1 MACGR
6 ALMNHQDGESIGKAL
21 SVLASNIKQFVPRYE
36 ITSAHKEI
44 LLDAESEANAFEE
57 SFGSSVSNLLRGCSV
72 HFIRSA
78 KRIAKIVNPSIT
90 SLGYQIF
97 MSVAKLIPDNP
108 SRVKVK
114 LAFDILAGSEAFTRL
129 SESLPPPLCNVST
142 GEVDNVTWNRAQT
155 WTERWTRPKVL
166 QKLSKVYS
174 SISIDDWEELPATN
188 NPVESINRQSTMDN
202 VKSVSLRPL
211 VEHFYLEDRRQAVL
225 QIASEAGV
233 TISYSTK
240 KQRKKGD
247 IPRPQKVNLHWAL
260 IKYLQEKAVGLW
272 VAVEYYLDDLQ
283 IATRWYKG
291 TVISYSRKGY
301 VIIIDGC
308 GPEENESCMFS
319 LLKQLAIAFM

>member
-1 MACGR
+1 MACGS

-21 SVLASNIKQFVPRYE
+21 SVFSSNIKQFVPRYE

-44 LLDAESEANAFEE
+44 LLDFAESEANAFEE

-78 KRIAKIVNPSIT
+78 MRIVKTVNPSTT

-97 MSVAKLIPDNP
+97 VSVAKLIPDNP

-129 SESLPPPLCNVST
+129 SESLLPPLCNVST

-155 WTERWTRPKVL
+155 WTEWWTRPKVL
-166 QKLSKVYS
+166 QKLSKAYS
-174 SISIDDWEELPATN
+174 SISTDDWEELPATN

-202 VKSVSLRPL
+202 VKSVSLWPL

-240 KQRKKGD
+240 KQKKKRRHPKAPESKSALG
-247 IPRPQKVNLHWAL
+247 INKVPSV
-260 IKYLQEKAVGLW
+260 KKAVGLR
-272 VAVEYYLDDLQ
+272 VVVEYYLDDLQ
-283 IATRWYKG
+283 TATRWYKG

-301 VIIIDGC
+301 VITFDGC
-308 GPEENESCMFS
+308 GPEENEFFRS
-319 LLKQLAIAFM
+319 LKQGVE